1 MAQNPDLA
9 WKIVDTAVALA
20 EQRSWEAIRLHEVAA
35 ALGITLDDIR
45 QHFREKEELV
55 GAWFDRADA
64 AMLRDAAT
72 SECARLPTRAR
83 LHRVITTWLDTHHPQ
98 RRVTR
103 EMILGQCE
111 PGHLHVQIPAVLRIS
126 RTVQWMREAAGL
138 RDAGIRRA
146 LAETV
151 LTSIYVTT
159 FIHWL
164 SDDSA
169 GSARTHDLLD
179 ALLEKAEFLAQR
191 VPGFAPPAE
200 PWIQTNPASPGPPP
214 PAPEPAS

>member
-1 MAQNPDLA
+1 M
-9 WKIVDTAVALA
+9 
-20 EQRSWEAIRLHEVAA
+20 
-35 ALGITLDDIR
+35 
-45 QHFREKEELV
+45 
-55 GAWFDRADA
+55 GAGFDRADA

-72 SECARLPTRAR
+72 PECARLPTRAR
-83 LHRVITTWLDTHHPQ
+83 LHRVITTWLDTLHLQ
-98 RRVTR
+98 RHVTR

-214 PAPEPAS
+214 PAPEPAP

>member
-1 MAQNPDLA
+1 MAQSPDLA
-9 WKIVDTAVALA
+9 WRIVDTAVALA

-45 QHFREKEELV
+45 QHFREKEDLV

-64 AMLRDAAT
+64 AMLRDATAP
-72 SECARLPTRAR
+72 EIARLPTRQR
-83 LHRVITTWLDTHHPQ
+83 LHRVIMTWLDALHPQ

-103 EMILGQCE
+103 EMIVGQCE
-111 PGHLHVQIPAVLRIS
+111 PGHLHVQIPAILRIS

-151 LTSIYVTT
+151 LTSLYVTT
-159 FIHWL
+159 FIYWL
-164 SDDSA
+164 RDDSA
-169 GSARTHDLLD
+169 DSARTRDLLNS
-179 ALLEKAEFLAQR
+179 LLEKAEFLAQR
-191 VPGFAPPAE
+191 VPGFAPPVE
-200 PWIQTNPASPGPPP
+200 PWIQTNPDSAGPPP
-214 PAPEPAS
+214 PAAEPAP